1 MAPWMLYDIKK
12 KSDTKEVFFKCD
24 ICDYKSEKEQFL
36 KKHIHT
42 KHEDHA
48 CKVCKDKFKSFM
60 VLLKHVTEH
69 HDNEPDEDINLHG
82 EEMAK
87 NDAERED
94 FKKDKPFVLWQ
105 SMLDEF
111 LV

>member
-1 MAPWMLYDIKK
+1 
-12 KSDTKEVFFKCD
+12 
-24 ICDYKSEKEQFL
+24 
-36 KKHIHT
+36 
-42 KHEDHA
+42 
-48 CKVCKDKFKSFM
+48 M

-87 NDAERED
+87 NDAEIED
-94 FKKDKPFVLWQ
+94 FKKYKPFVFFEF
-105 SMLDEF
+105 MLDGF